1 MLNMLNNLSVRARL
15 YLAISLFTVTLLV
28 ALAQAFVSIG
38 ANIEFAEKEKMGNL
52 YQRPV
57 ALMLHD
63 ASVIRS
69 GLALSLG
76 SGDLEAKVSS
86 ISEQMKKLGEVNQS
100 VGEVLQFTDD
110 GLGSRGRENLKY
122 DKVKDKWEKLSTA
135 LRSSPAAKDTGD
147 LLVSFI
153 ADLRGLIAHSGDTS
167 NLILDPDLDSYYL
180 MDVTLLAMPQ
190 TLDRLGQIA
199 ERFNPEL
206 PKATPAEVVAS
217 NETLKVDAAIMGAML
232 AEADIARVEA
242 DMGVSFTEDPNFY
255 GVSPEYKSGVM
266 PLLDDYV
273 AANKN
278 VASILS
284 DISGGKIVLSG
295 TFSDAVHEA
304 LKTSRDFLASGY
316 DNLDVLI
323 GLRIAAYEE
332 QQVRVAIVSL
342 IGFVVSLLFYVMVA
356 NSISTPLT
364 KLKGIMVK
372 LADQDFS
379 DEVPYTLAR
388 SEIGKMAATVQ
399 VFKENG
405 RETLRLREERVANEL
420 RAAEEKK
427 ALMLDMAGRF
437 ESQVGGMIQNLVV
450 AAENLQGASKN
461 MEKNASQTQGASVSV
476 ASASEQ
482 TSANVAT
489 VASATEEMGASAR
502 EIAFQVADVAA
513 KANMAT
519 SVASTTSQK
528 VDQLSDL
535 VGNIGE
541 VVTAIKDIAAQTN
554 LLALNATIEAARA
567 GETGKGFAVVADE
580 VKKLA
585 NETAQKTEEIEARIT
600 LIQDATQESVRAM
613 QEIIRNIS
621 EIDMAATGTASAVEE
636 QNSVLAEIT
645 RNISEVSQAA
655 RQVAD
660 VICGV
665 QVAAAGTGDASRMLL
680 GSSDNIA
687 KLSEDLGLAVEQFLQ
702 QVRTSAN
709 K

>member
-1 MLNMLNNLSVRARL
+1 MLNLLNNFSVRARM
-15 YLAISLFTVTLLV
+15 YLAISLFSITLLV
-28 ALAQAFVSIG
+28 ALAQAFISIG

-57 ALMLHD
+57 AIMLHD
-63 ASVIRS
+63 AAMIRS
-69 GLALSLG
+69 ALALSLG
-76 SGDLEAKVSS
+76 SGDLKAYISS
-86 ISEQMKKLGEVNQS
+86 ISVQMEKLAEADKA
-100 VGEVLQFTDD
+100 VGEALQFTDG

-122 DKVKDKWEKLSTA
+122 EKVKDKWTA
-135 LRSSPAAKDTGD
+135 LSAALENTAAAKDTSA
-147 LLVSFI
+147 LLTSFI
-153 ADLRGLIAHSGDTS
+153 GDLRGLIAHSGDTS

-199 ERFNPEL
+199 SRYNAEL
-206 PKATPAEVVAS
+206 PKASTDGYIAGDS
-217 NETLKVDAAIMGAML
+217 SKVEAAVMGAML
-232 AEADIARVEA
+232 SESDIARVEA
-242 DMGVSFTEDPNFY
+242 DMAVSFTEDPNFY
-255 GVSPEYKSGVM
+255 GVSPDYKEGLS
-266 PLLDDYV
+266 PLLDQYV
-273 AANKN
+273 QANKR
-278 VASILS
+278 VSSLLS
-284 DISGGKIVLSG
+284 DISVGKTVLSG
-295 TFSDAVHEA
+295 TFSGAIADAV
-304 LKTSRDFLASGY
+304 KTSHVFLGKAY
-316 DNLDVLI
+316 DNLDNLLD
-323 GLRIAAYEE
+323 LRIASY
-332 QQVRVAIVSL
+332 QQQQLRVAIISL
-342 IGFVVSLLFYVMVA
+342 VGFVVSLLFYIMVA
-356 NSISTPLT
+356 NSISTPLAR
-364 KLKGIMVK
+364 LKAIMVK
-372 LADQDFS
+372 LADQDYS
-379 DEVPYTLAR
+379 DEVPYTAAR

-420 RAAEEKK
+420 KAAEDKK
-427 ALMLDMAGRF
+427 AMMLDMARRF

-450 AAENLQGASKN
+450 DSEKLQDASKN

-660 VICGV
+660 VISGV
-665 QVAAAGTGDASRMLL
+665 QIAATSTGEASRMLSV
-680 GSSDNIA
+680 SSDNIA
-687 KLSEDLGLAVEQFLQ
+687 KLSEDLGLAVENFLQ

-709 K
+709 Q